1 MYSVTASGIS
11 FYSYWRSFRIFE
23 DWRMAGNLYWAG
35 MKKTVQEF
43 VKNCDVCQRNK
54 HTAASPMG

>member
-1 MYSVTASGIS
+1 
-11 FYSYWRSFRIFE
+11 
-23 DWRMAGNLYWAG
+23 MAGNLYWAG